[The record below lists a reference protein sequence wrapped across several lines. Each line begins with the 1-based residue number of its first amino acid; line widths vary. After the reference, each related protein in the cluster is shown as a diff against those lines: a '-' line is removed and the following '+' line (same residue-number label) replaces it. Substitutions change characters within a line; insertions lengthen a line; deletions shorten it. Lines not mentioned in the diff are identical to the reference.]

1 MQKYYPDFNRDWV
14 LGGGIISTSFF
25 TEVIFIA
32 RTKFNVDKNTDQRTF
47 DDIVFDSV
55 LELRY
60 YRDVLLPLV
69 ENGEVV
75 NYELQKPYELQPKF
89 VHDGRTVQSIKYV
102 ADFYIKYKD
111 GREEVI
117 DIKGFADAT
126 ALLKRKLF
134 WYVFPD
140 IDYKWVSWSL
150 KDGGFLLYEDLK
162 KARAERRKI
171 KKLAKEEKEN
181 ENGKD

>member
-1 MQKYYPDFNRDWV
+1 M
-14 LGGGIISTSFF
+14 
-25 TEVIFIA
+25 A
-32 RTKFNVDKNTDQRTF
+32 RTKFNGDKNTDQRTL
-47 DDIVFDSV
+47 DGIIFDSV

-69 ENGEVV
+69 KSGDVV
-75 NYELQKPYELQPKF
+75 EYELQKPYELQPKF
-89 VHDGRTVQSIKYV
+89 VHDGRTVQAVKYV
-102 ADFYIKYKD
+102 ADFYIRYKD

-134 WYVFPD
+134 WYVFPEVN
-140 IDYKWVSWSL
+140 YKWISWSL

-162 KARAERRKI
+162 KARAER
-171 KKLAKEEKEN
+171 KKSKKVKEELKEEK
-181 ENGKD
+181 